1 MKRRLL
7 SIFCALALC
16 LTLLPAAALAADGP
30 TVLYVGD
37 TQVDVN
43 GTDGTTSGEGWFYA
57 DGVLTLGGVNLAE
70 THSCSDDF
78 GNIAAA
84 GIYAEDDLTIVLEGE
99 NSISDEN
106 EDDSAGIFVKGDLT
120 IRGDGTL
127 TIYDVEYGIFA
138 SVGVNITGGT
148 VYAIGSEEGISAV
161 SDNDNATVTIGGDAQ
176 VYAEGFS
183 EGISAEIWDYG
194 DATVTIRGDAQVYA
208 GEGIDAYVFNNSG
221 DASVTISGNARVY
234 AGEGIDATNYG
245 SGDASVD
252 ISGSVQVYAGGNG
265 AGILAYS
272 PSDGD
277 GISSVIIDRSDVTLQ
292 CGSTENVIYADSL
305 SIGRGSSVTVTP
317 GSTLDLT
324 DEDTVYDIA
333 SGTLINNG
341 TLVVSG
347 EDTIA
352 SLDPD
357 GAGLVQAGGRN
368 YSNSGAALTE
378 VNGPIEVSV
387 GTPSAGQT
395 YYTWEPGAGGV
406 WTLTLDGVYV
416 DSNIIIDAQG
426 ADEIVIDT
434 INDSVVEMP
443 YTGPLSLT
451 GEAGGVERYS
461 LGTGNGGA
469 EMYSDLENYDYYFFG
484 NDFGIVLGN
493 ADNCTVTMTGEPL
506 AVLGGGILLDGDGN
520 TLVVDRGA
528 QVSACGVTLGS
539 SEADI
544 NGIVQIN
551 GILISN
557 LQGFGFGLG
566 GINAGY
572 VEIGSDGWLIAAGP
586 EGLALTGIEDAAVYA
601 DFENALVL
609 RQDGRLTAFGAVAA
623 VLVGGGGR
631 WPGSPDRVIVGLPGG
646 FSAKWNSAKNFCS
659 ITKELPLDD
668 SLLNALKMLDIYG
681 TAGDDEPDNPPI
693 IPDRP
698 GDDDDDDETAY
709 PIFLST
715 GEGGSVHS
723 SHRTAEAETEVT
735 LTITPDDNRSLRSLT
750 AVSQRTGEVLDLEY
764 QGGGKYTFEMPAS
777 EVLVE
782 ILFTEDETQPFAD
795 VPESYWAYSEITW
808 AWENGYMSGTSAT
821 TFSPDGTVSRQQVWM
836 ILARMAGDSPT
847 DMAAAKAWAVAN
859 GISDGTDPGGA
870 VTRQQLAALLYRY
883 AVLYGYDVSVGE
895 NTNILSF
902 TDVGQ
907 LSEYAIPAMQWAVG
921 AGIIN
926 GTGDGSTLTPQGD
939 STRAQLAVM
948 LYRFMGSM

>member
-84 GIYAEDDLTIVLEGE
+84 GIYAEGDLTIVLEGE

-148 VYAIGSEEGISAV
+148 VYAVGSEAGISVV

-194 DATVTIRGDAQVYA
+194 DASVTIRGDAQVYA
-208 GEGIDAYVFNNSG
+208 EEISAYISDGDG
-221 DASVTISGNARVY
+221 DASVSISDDAQVY
-234 AGEGIDATNYG
+234 AGEGIDVTNYG

-252 ISGSVQVYAGGNG
+252 ISGSVQVYAGGSGNG
-265 AGILAYS
+265 IFSYS
-272 PSDGD
+272 SEGNASVTIDGGD
-277 GISSVIIDRSDVTLQ
+277 VMLQAELWSAIETASLIINQ
-292 CGSTENVIYADSL
+292 
-305 SIGRGSSVTVTP
+305 GSSVTVAS

-324 DEDTVYDIA
+324 DEYMVYNIA
-333 SGTLINNG
+333 PGTLTNNG
-341 TLVVSG
+341 TLQVS
-347 EDTIA
+347 DFDDVI
-352 SLDPD
+352 SLNLD
-357 GAGLVQAGGRN
+357 GAGLVKAGRRN
-368 YSNSGAALTE
+368 YSNSGTALAE
-378 VNGPIEVSV
+378 VNGPIEVTV
-387 GTPSAGQT
+387 GTPSTDQT
-395 YYTWEPGAGGV
+395 YYTWEQGAGGV

-528 QVSACGVTLGS
+528 QVSVCGVTLGS
-539 SEADI
+539 SETDI

-551 GILISN
+551 GVLISN

-572 VEIGSDGWLIAAGP
+572 VEIGSHGWLIAAGP
-586 EGLALTGIEDAAVYA
+586 EGLALTGMEDAAGYA

-623 VLVGGGGR
+623 VLVSGGGR

-883 AVLYGYDVSVGE
+883 AVLFGYDVSVGE
-895 NTNILSF
+895 STNILSYADAF
-902 TDVGQ
+902 DVA
-907 LSEYAIPAMQWAVG
+907 EYAVPAMQWACG
-921 AGIIN
+921 AGILN
-926 GTGDGSTLTPQGD
+926 GTGDGSTLSPLGTA
-939 STRAQLAVM
+939 TRAQLAVM
-948 LYRFMGSM
+948 LYRWLS

>member
-70 THSCSDDF
+70 THSCSDNF

-84 GIYAEDDLTIVLEGE
+84 GIYAEGDLTIVLEGE

-120 IRGDGTL
+120 IRGDGAL
-127 TIYDVEYGIFA
+127 TIYDVEYGIFD

-148 VYAIGSEEGISAV
+148 VYAVGSEAGISAD
-161 SDNDNATVTIGGDAQ
+161 SG
-176 VYAEGFS
+176 S
-183 EGISAEIWDYG
+183 SANG
-194 DATVTIRGDAQVYA
+194 
-208 GEGIDAYVFNNSG
+208 N
-221 DASVTISGNARVY
+221 ASVSICGNAQVY

-245 SGDASVD
+245 DGDASVTIAGNPQVYAEE
-252 ISGSVQVYAGGNG
+252 ISAYVSDGDGDASVSISDDAQVYAGEGIDAMNYGDGDASVIIAGNPQVYAGGSG
-265 AGILAYS
+265 AGISAYS
-272 PSDGD
+272 SFSGN
-277 GISSVIIDRSDVTLQ
+277 GSSSVTISGGDVTLQ
-292 CGSTENVIYADSL
+292 SGGQNHVIYADSL
-305 SIGRGSSVTVTP
+305 TIDRGSSVTVTP

-324 DEDTVYDIA
+324 DEDTDYDIA
-333 SGTLINNG
+333 SGTLTNNG
-341 TLVVSG
+341 TLWVPDFDDV
-347 EDTIA
+347 I
-352 SLDPD
+352 SLNLD
-357 GAGLVQAGGRN
+357 GAGLVKAGRRN
-368 YSNSGAALTE
+368 YSNSGTRLTT
-378 VNGPIEVSV
+378 VNGPIVVTV
-387 GTPSAGQT
+387 GTPSTDQT
-395 YYTWEPGAGGV
+395 YYTWEQGAGGV
-406 WTLTLDGVYV
+406 WTLTLDGIYV

-434 INDSVVEMP
+434 RNDSVVEMP

-539 SEADI
+539 SETDI

-551 GILISN
+551 GVLISN

-586 EGLALTGIEDAAVYA
+586 EGLALTGMEDAAGYA

-623 VLVGGGGR
+623 VLVSGGGR

-821 TFSPDGTVSRQQVWM
+821 TFSPDGTVTRQQVWM

-883 AVLYGYDVSVGE
+883 AVLFGYDVSVGE
-895 NTNILSF
+895 STNILSYADAF
-902 TDVGQ
+902 DVA
-907 LSEYAIPAMQWAVG
+907 EYAVPAMQWACG
-921 AGIIN
+921 AGILN
-926 GTGDGSTLTPQGD
+926 GTGDGSTLSPLGTA
-939 STRAQLAVM
+939 TRAQLAVM
-948 LYRFMGSM
+948 LYRWLS

>member
-43 GTDGTTSGEGWFYA
+43 GTDGSTSGEGWFYA

-84 GIYAEDDLTIVLEGE
+84 GIYAEGDLTIVLEGE

-148 VYAIGSEEGISAV
+148 VYAVGSEAGISADSGSSANGNASV
-161 SDNDNATVTIGGDAQ
+161 SICGN
-176 VYAEGFS
+176 
-183 EGISAEIWDYG
+183 
-194 DATVTIRGDAQVYA
+194 AQVYA

-252 ISGSVQVYAGGNG
+252 ISGSVQVYAGGSGNG
-265 AGILAYS
+265 IFSYS
-272 PSDGD
+272 SEGNASVTIDGGD
-277 GISSVIIDRSDVTLQ
+277 VMLQAELWSAIETASLII
-292 CGSTENVIYADSL
+292 N
-305 SIGRGSSVTVTP
+305 RGSSVTVAS

-324 DEDTVYDIA
+324 DEYMVYNIA
-333 SGTLINNG
+333 PGTLTNNG
-341 TLVVSG
+341 TLQVSDQS
-347 EDTIA
+347 EIA
-352 SLDPD
+352 SLELG
-357 GAGLVQAGGRN
+357 GAGVVEAEDNYDGL
-368 YSNSGAALTE
+368 YSNSGVKLVEAD
-378 VNGPIEVSV
+378 PIWVS
-387 GTPSAGQT
+387 TDSSEENK
-395 YYTWEPGAGGV
+395 WELPEKCSWGETDIGV
-406 WTLTLDGVYV
+406 WTLTLNGVYV
-416 DSNIIIDAQG
+416 QNAIVIDAED
-426 ADEIVIDT
+426 AEEIVIET
-434 INDSVVEMP
+434 EVDSVVWYEAIQP
-443 YTGPLSLT
+443 HSLT

-461 LGTGNGGA
+461 LGAKETYAYPEGYGD
-469 EMYSDLENYDYYFFG
+469 EVYHYS
-484 NDFGIVLGN
+484 GIVLMN
-493 ADNCTVTMTGEPL
+493 AEDCILTMTGEPL

-539 SEADI
+539 SETDI

-551 GILISN
+551 GVLISN

-586 EGLALTGIEDAAVYA
+586 EGLALTGMEDAAGYA

-623 VLVGGGGR
+623 VLVGGDGR

-668 SLLNALKMLDIYG
+668 SLLNALKMLDICG

-795 VPESYWAYSEITW
+795 VPESYWAYSEITC

-883 AVLYGYDVSVGE
+883 AVLFGYDVSVGE
-895 NTNILSF
+895 STNILSYADF
-902 TDVGQ
+902 AD
-907 LSEYAIPAMQWAVG
+907 LSEYAIPAMQWACG
-921 AGIIN
+921 AGIIT
-926 GTGDGSTLTPQGD
+926 GTGDGSTLSPQGTA
-939 STRAQLAVM
+939 TRAQLAVM
-948 LYRFMGSM
+948 LYRWLS

>member
-1 MKRRLL
+1 M
-7 SIFCALALC
+7 IIA
-16 LTLLPAAALAADGP
+16 
-30 TVLYVGD
+30 
-37 TQVDVN
+37 
-43 GTDGTTSGEGWFYA
+43 
-57 DGVLTLGGVNLAE
+57 
-70 THSCSDDF
+70 
-78 GNIAAA
+78 GNP
-84 GIYAEDDLTIVLEGE
+84 
-99 NSISDEN
+99 
-106 EDDSAGIFVKGDLT
+106 
-120 IRGDGTL
+120 
-127 TIYDVEYGIFA
+127 
-138 SVGVNITGGT
+138 
-148 VYAIGSEEGISAV
+148 
-161 SDNDNATVTIGGDAQ
+161 
-176 VYAEGFS
+176 
-183 EGISAEIWDYG
+183 
-194 DATVTIRGDAQVYA
+194 QVYA
-208 GEGIDAYVFNNSG
+208 GGSGAGISAYSSFSG
-221 DASVTISGNARVY
+221 NGSSSVTISG
-234 AGEGIDATNYG
+234 G
-245 SGDASVD
+245 
-252 ISGSVQVYAGGNG
+252 
-265 AGILAYS
+265 
-272 PSDGD
+272 
-277 GISSVIIDRSDVTLQ
+277 DVTLQ
-292 CGSTENVIYADSL
+292 SGGQNHVIYADSL
-305 SIGRGSSVTVTP
+305 TIDRGSSVTITP

-324 DEDTVYDIA
+324 DEDTVYHIA
-333 SGTLINNG
+333 PGTLTNNG
-341 TLVVSG
+341 TLQVSSQS
-347 EDTIA
+347 EIA
-352 SLDPD
+352 SLEPG
-357 GAGLVQAGGRN
+357 GAGLVEVGYDDY
-368 YSNSGAALTE
+368 YSNSGRALTA
-378 VNGPIEVSV
+378 VNGPIEVTV
-387 GTPSAGQT
+387 GTPLTGQA
-395 YYTWEPGAGGV
+395 YYTWAQDGSV

-416 DSNIIIDAQG
+416 DTPILIDAGG
-426 ADEIVIDT
+426 ADEIVIAT
-434 INDSVVEMP
+434 INDSVVEIP
-443 YTGPLSLT
+443 SIGPLSLT

-461 LGTGNGGA
+461 LGTGAGGA
-469 EMYSDLENYDYYFFG
+469 EMYSDLENYDYYVFG
-484 NDFGIVLGN
+484 DHGIVLEN
-493 ADNCTVTMTGEPL
+493 ANDCTVTMTGEPL

-539 SEADI
+539 SETDI

-572 VEIGSDGWLIAAGP
+572 VEIDSDGWLIAAGP
-586 EGLALTGIEDAAVYA
+586 EGLALTGMEDAAGYA

-623 VLVGGGGR
+623 VLVSGDGR

-808 AWENGYMSGTSAT
+808 AWENSYMSGTSAT

-883 AVLYGYDVSVGE
+883 AVLFGYDVSVGE
-895 NTNILSF
+895 STNILSYADF
-902 TDVGQ
+902 AD
-907 LSEYAIPAMQWAVG
+907 LSEYAIPAMQWACG
-921 AGIIN
+921 AGIIT
-926 GTGDGSTLTPQGD
+926 GTGDGSTLSPQGTA
-939 STRAQLAVM
+939 TRAQLAVM
-948 LYRFMGSM
+948 LYRWLS